1 MAKKARRDF
10 FDKLGRD
17 MSLPSLSKK
26 SLLAFFAK
34 LLSELQNLILYHYF
48 AILPLRRVIE
58 RERTP

>member
-1 MAKKARRDF
+1 
-10 FDKLGRD
+10 

-48 AILPLRRVIE
+48 AILPLRRVME